1 MTCLPGCFVCFLAPP
16 VLLLD
21 HSCLGMLLV
30 LASHALEL
38 TLNQCSSL
46 DYYYYYYVS
55 LSDTVLNQ
63 LHKCLLQR
71 IEVVDASNLCTP
83 SPTGLALLRRRAC
96 C

>member
-1 MTCLPGCFVCFLAPP
+1 
-16 VLLLD
+16 
-21 HSCLGMLLV
+21 MLLV

-46 DYYYYYYVS
+46 DYYYYYYYYVS

-71 IEVVDASNLCTP
+71 IEVVVDPWMRATY
-83 SPTGLALLRRRAC
+83 ALQVQLD
-96 C
+96 

>member
-38 TLNQCSSL
+38 TLNQCISL
-46 DYYYYYYVS
+46 DFYYYVS
-55 LSDTVLNQ
+55 LSDTVLNE

-71 IEVVDASNLCTP
+71 IEVVVDPWMRATY
-83 SPTGLALLRRRAC
+83 ALQVQLN
-96 C
+96 

>member
-1 MTCLPGCFVCFLAPP
+1 
-16 VLLLD
+16 
-21 HSCLGMLLV
+21 MLLV

-38 TLNQCSSL
+38 TLNQCISL
-46 DYYYYYYVS
+46 DFYYYVS

-71 IEVVDASNLCTP
+71 IEVVLDASNLCTP
-83 SPTGLALLRRRAC
+83 SPTELALLRRRAC